1 LSLGPNGGRFEAESV
16 DIALTPDENAQ
27 AQPRTL
33 VASGGVMAGDDAQ
46 TMWCSSLRATF
57 VDDPAPKEAREE
69 RSELGDVVA
78 EGPVELRLA
87 DGGRAFGSRLEADGV
102 GKSARLFGPD
112 VMVVRGNMVLDQLA
126 EVRVQEGPTKV
137 NALGPGRASGF
148 RDPVLASSEGPVGRP
163 RIAGLPQMQVSWR
176 ESLAYEDRAVKPAD
190 GGPARGL
197 LLLQGAVKVRA
208 SRDPH
213 ESEALDADEVD
224 IEILPRDAAPQ
235 PARARSAATGAEAQ
249 SVGTMRA
256 RGNVRL
262 EARQWKD
269 AGRSGEPQLFRMNAP
284 NVRYDGTDG
293 SAFVDGAGTLLVF
306 DPPGAVPPERADD
319 PKSPFSP
326 KGTTRFSWKR
336 SLAMERRPDGTS
348 RITLEREVVMD
359 HLGDSTAATGTV
371 TADRMMATVRAVEGA
386 KPAAATG
393 DVGMSLGGP
402 AELTTVSADGRVVV
416 RTNELDIEANEFE
429 LDVPTQV
436 GAARADPGRLVTVL
450 RRGQN
455 TPLRGHAFRW
465 DLVKGTLAVEGARGA
480 IGR

>member
-1 LSLGPNGGRFEAESV
+1 MS
-16 DIALTPDENAQ
+16 
-27 AQPRTL
+27 
-33 VASGGVMAGDDAQ
+33 
-46 TMWCSSLRATF
+46 
-57 VDDPAPKEAREE
+57 PAH
-69 RSELGDVVA
+69 
-78 EGPVELRLA
+78 
-87 DGGRAFGSRLEADGV
+87 
-102 GKSARLFGPD
+102 
-112 VMVVRGNMVLDQLA
+112 
-126 EVRVQEGPTKV
+126 
-137 NALGPGRASGF
+137 
-148 RDPVLASSEGPVGRP
+148 
-163 RIAGLPQMQVSWR
+163 
-176 ESLAYEDRAVKPAD
+176 

-269 AGRSGEPQLFRMNAP
+269 AGRSGEPQLFRINAP
-284 NVRYDGTDG
+284 NVRYDGTDC
-293 SAFVDGAGTLLVF
+293 SAFFDGAGTLLVF

-436 GAARADPGRLVTVL
+436 GAARAEPGRLVTVL